1 MKRRRRGSPRIV
13 GPRSPLASGRARADT
28 VDRSRPRGIS
38 LLSLGR
44 TEASMAEAA
53 RPERAAL
60 PSFSTFSAMAGL
72 AAEALT
78 VSLSYRGE
86 RGRSSSARAPD
97 TDAGDGRGCFASV
110 ASRHDESHDLARR
123 RARASASRARFRARK
138 ASDDS
143 ACASHRSRARSKSHR
158 ASRDESE
165 PRANPVG
172 ANKTPHRSSERIA
185 KAKISRWGL
194 PPVTHRLLVR
204 TAEARAT
211 TVVAEMQAIFLVD
224 LKKVVRCVCKY
235 GGEGGATIGVCPSPA
250 LPTKLCQLTGEYG
263 STNQKARRAD
273 FHGSVLNLCIL
284 PDFRRARWQR

>member
-1 MKRRRRGSPRIV
+1 M
-13 GPRSPLASGRARADT
+13 
-28 VDRSRPRGIS
+28 
-38 LLSLGR
+38 LSLGR

-60 PSFSTFSAMAGL
+60 PSFSTFSTMAGL

-78 VSLSYRGE
+78 VSLSYRGGKGE
-86 RGRSSSARAPD
+86 GRRQLALRIPMRVTVGVVLHPWRPD
-97 TDAGDGRGCFASV
+97 TTSATISLGDARE
-110 ASRHDESHDLARR
+110 RPR
-123 RARASASRARFRARK
+123 RARFRARK

-143 ACASHRSRARSKSHR
+143 ACASHRSRARSESHR

>member
-1 MKRRRRGSPRIV
+1 MRVTV
-13 GPRSPLASGRARADT
+13 GVVLHPWRPDTTSAMISLGDARE
-28 VDRSRPRGIS
+28 RPR
-38 LLSLGR
+38 
-44 TEASMAEAA
+44 
-53 RPERAAL
+53 
-60 PSFSTFSAMAGL
+60 
-72 AAEALT
+72 
-78 VSLSYRGE
+78 
-86 RGRSSSARAPD
+86 
-97 TDAGDGRGCFASV
+97 
-110 ASRHDESHDLARR
+110 
-123 RARASASRARFRARK
+123 RARFRARK

-143 ACASHRSRARSKSHR
+143 TCASHRSRARSTSHR